1 MQYAEQL
8 QVLSQLVE
16 MTIFILQLVHNLV
29 ILRTVGKKQPIFLCD
44 HNLINT
50 TLNYISISTSK
61 NYQSSLPPSFLM
73 VSNQDEAFS

>member
-44 HNLINT
+44 QQ
-50 TLNYISISTSK
+50 LNQYYS
-61 NYQSSLPPSFLM
+61 
-73 VSNQDEAFS
+73 